1 MSSISSHNTL
11 VNTDYRNSYIDER
24 IIGLFENICRGT
36 DPGHES
42 QNVAEA
48 FLALL
53 TNSGRSTPYIGNLLL
68 ALAIESARSD
78 DRPTQDVI
86 QHLKAASKIFL
97 AGLASPNNTVHLD
110 LILNDGIIEMLCEY

>member
-53 TNSGRSTPYIGNLLL
+53 TNSGRSTPYIETLLL

-86 QHLKAASKIFL
+86 QHLKAVSKIFL

-110 LILNDGIIEMLCEY
+110 LILNDGILEMLCEY

>member
-24 IIGLFENICRGT
+24 IIGLFESICRGT

-53 TNSGRSTPYIGNLLL
+53 TNSGRSTPYIENLLL

-86 QHLKAASKIFL
+86 QHLKAVSKIFL

>member
-53 TNSGRSTPYIGNLLL
+53 TNSGRSTPYIETLLL

-86 QHLKAASKIFL
+86 QHLKAVSKIFL